1 MQDRGGN
8 GTRIGRYEILR
19 RLAVGGMAEVLL
31 ARVRGPAGFEK
42 RVVLKCVLPQFFGDA
57 EFLTMFLDEA
67 RLVASLN
74 HPNIAEVHDVGSD
87 GETTYIAM
95 EYVEGADVR
104 TVLKTLRARNEKMPL
119 EHVLAIAGSV
129 CAGLHAAHEK
139 RSDEGQALGIVHR
152 DVSPSNVMVSFEG
165 GVKLVDFGIAKW
177 EARNVRT
184 RSGLLK
190 GKSAYMS
197 PEQCMGLELDRRSDL
212 FAVGIL
218 LHEMVTGQP
227 LFKAENDYAAMCKVV
242 RDEVPPPSAMRT
254 IPPALETAIL
264 RALARRPEDR
274 FQSADE
280 LAIALEQIAHRER
293 ISTSPTNLAR
303 WMQQLMATA
312 EANPTPSPRAVI
324 APTPLPGMPPPLG
337 APAASA
343 PRPSMLAVTVEAL
356 PSKGTPPDGSP
367 RPHASA
373 LPTMIEQGV
382 PGIGLPARRTTT
394 ELGISPLHASQS
406 PTPLNGGLAMMSALD
421 VPPTIVPPAYVPST
435 FVPAPMNPSALPT
448 MAERIMQER
457 MPTIVEAPLVAVTET
472 PTDLRLKRL
481 NLATGTGNS
490 KLSALDVRPPRRVGR
505 VIGRL
510 ILTGAFATSVALAWL
525 HYGDDA
531 RRLWRAQAG
540 ASEAEDVKAA
550 AAEPTMPAAL
560 QPSEMAPPETPT
572 TPATG
577 DKTADKAADKAADKT
592 ADKTADAAPTTD
604 KTATPTKKVDRRE
617 AKARRDREERRDRKK
632 KTRAKA
638 VKGPGAGLSL
648 DDAPEPDDDGGPGG
662 SIDL

>member
-1 MQDRGGN
+1 MLDRSGN

-42 RVVLKCVLPQFFGDA
+42 RVVLKCVLPQFVNDP

-119 EHVLAIAGSV
+119 EHVLTIASAV
-129 CAGLHAAHEK
+129 CAGLHAAHDK
-139 RSDEGQALGIVHR
+139 RTAEGQPLGIVHR

-177 EARNVRT
+177 DARNVRT

-254 IPPALETAIL
+254 IPPALETTIL

-274 FQSADE
+274 FQTADE
-280 LAIALEQIAHRER
+280 LALALEQIALRER

-303 WMQQLMATA
+303 WMQALMATA
-312 EANPTPSPRAVI
+312 EANPTPSPHRAAAPVSPN
-324 APTPLPGMPPPLG
+324 PTPLPGMPPPLHG
-337 APAASA
+337 AGSA
-343 PRPSMLAVTVEAL
+343 PRPSTMAVTVESL
-356 PSKGTPPDGSP
+356 PLKGTPPDGSP
-367 RPHASA
+367 RANPSA
-373 LPTMIEQGV
+373 LPTMIEQGL
-382 PGIGLPARRTTT
+382 PGVGLMPRSQRGT
-394 ELGISPLHASQS
+394 ELGIAPVRAAQT
-406 PTPLNGGLAMMSALD
+406 PTPLVGAPGVALSALD
-421 VPPTIVPPAYVPST
+421 VPPTYAPPAFVPPPTPVS
-435 FVPAPMNPSALPT
+435 PT

-457 MPTIVEAPLVAVTET
+457 MATVVEAPLVAVTET

-490 KLSALDVRPPRRVGR
+490 KLSALDVRPPRRVGSTL
-505 VIGRL
+505 GRL
-510 ILTGAFATSVALAWL
+510 LLASAFATSLVLAWI

-550 AAEPTMPAAL
+550 AAEPKMPAAL
-560 QPSEMAPPETPT
+560 QPSDVAPPEPT
-572 TPATG
+572 TAAR
-577 DKTADKAADKAADKT
+577 ADSAADADATTRT
-592 ADKTADAAPTTD
+592 ANTADAAPTPE
-604 KTATPTKKVDRRE
+604 KTVKKV
-617 AKARRDREERRDRKK
+617 KARRDREERRDRKK
-632 KTRAKA
+632 RARKASA

-648 DDAPEPDDDGGPGG
+648 DDAPEPDDGGPGG